1 MLETR
6 GRTRRARRARR
17 NDSVRVARGHLAAH
31 GSAGGRQKGA
41 DGQGRRKHPGE
52 MEFNHLDP
60 IGNEEE
66 PRRIFRNHR
75 LRRGIYILPSMFTV
89 ANLLCG
95 YYAIL
100 ATLDGRISD
109 FDHAA
114 GAIGIAIV
122 FDSLDGRVA
131 RAMGTNSEFG
141 KQFDSLADIVS
152 FGIAPAFLAYAW
164 GIRALAAASAPEQMH
179 LTQLGWLIGFVYLGC
194 CAWRLA
200 RFNIQGMAPGG
211 NRYFVGMPTP
221 AAAGMIAATV
231 HLREGL
237 PISDVRWAILW
248 LVLLL
253 GLGGLMSSSMR
264 FYSFKDIE
272 WARRR
277 RSPAIILLAVVF
289 GAAVKFSGPTLFALM
304 AAYTAHGPIMQ
315 LVRFVRHRTASRI
328 A

>member
-1 MLETR
+1 
-6 GRTRRARRARR
+6 
-17 NDSVRVARGHLAAH
+17 
-31 GSAGGRQKGA
+31 
-41 DGQGRRKHPGE
+41 
-52 MEFNHLDP
+52 MEFNQLDP
-60 IGNEEE
+60 IGSEEE
-66 PRRIFRNHR
+66 PRRLFPGNHK
-75 LRRGIYILPSMFTV
+75 LRRGIYILPSVFTV

-95 YYAIL
+95 YYAVL
-100 ATLDGRISD
+100 ATLDGKISD

-200 RFNIQGMAPGG
+200 RFNIQGMASGG
-211 NRYFVGMPTP
+211 NRYFAGMPTP

-231 HLREGL
+231 HAIKTPIQDGRVALLWLGL
-237 PISDVRWAILW
+237 IVALGLLMSSTIRYSSFKDVEWARRRPSLIVLA

-253 GLGGLMSSSMR
+253 GAIVLFSEITLMVVASVYLASGITM
-264 FYSFKDIE
+264 YVV
-272 WARRR
+272 
-277 RSPAIILLAVVF
+277 RS
-289 GAAVKFSGPTLFALM
+289 
-304 AAYTAHGPIMQ
+304 
-315 LVRFVRHRTASRI
+315 VRHRVASQHT
-328 A
+328 